1 MEEVIVTAQKR
12 PESISDVPL
21 SMAVVSG
28 DKMMEAGIFDLGDLS
43 PYIPNF
49 QKSDTPIGSYLAIRG
64 IGSGVN
70 QGFEPS
76 VVQYVDDIALGR
88 GPLALMPFMDLNRIE
103 VLRGPQNVLFG
114 KNSIAGALSLVTNR
128 PTDHF
133 AGMVLG
139 EYEPEYNTR
148 HGQLMLNGPITD
160 KLRGRLALRY
170 YDDDGYFDNNL
181 NGNEEAAREDVTW
194 RGTLAWD
201 VAETVE
207 AVLKVEQTR
216 SDTDGG
222 NNELLFTYA
231 NPIEGDPFFGMTYPE
246 TAELIG
252 VLAGQDIGS
261 DDGRQNFRRN
271 TNIDEVIELD
281 IDNVTLPVNWSM
293 KSFTVTSVTGYVAY
307 ELDALTDLDGAGIEI
322 FRGDQK
328 EDYDQFSQELRFTSR
343 GGGSIEWIAGLYYQE
358 WDLDVSIDVPV
369 ADENLLTALAALGV
383 L

>member
-1 MEEVIVTAQKR
+1 
-12 PESISDVPL
+12 
-21 SMAVVSG
+21 
-28 DKMMEAGIFDLGDLS
+28 
-43 PYIPNF
+43 
-49 QKSDTPIGSYLAIRG
+49 
-64 IGSGVN
+64 
-70 QGFEPS
+70 
-76 VVQYVDDIALGR
+76 
-88 GPLALMPFMDLNRIE
+88 
-103 VLRGPQNVLFG
+103 
-114 KNSIAGALSLVTNR
+114 
-128 PTDHF
+128 
-133 AGMVLG
+133 
-139 EYEPEYNTR
+139 
-148 HGQLMLNGPITD
+148 MLNGPITD